1 MYNSTYESKLHICYQ
16 HWFLL
21 DKERQ
26 GRGRSWSES
35 LAFWDLLRH
44 RFSSPTQNIL
54 FTESLLTYNR
64 PTSEQRETT
73 VKVQMKNLQLSC
85 WVLWHDEDESGFRR
99 QKKFKSVSNE
109 TYCSQAHHPPISL
122 QTVHYISLKNS
133 LASLSVC
140 QRSNHQPWK
149 STKIW
154 QPFIRKLSHNLQIN
168 YGYWRKKGQDTPY
181 LWKSGVVMVLLV
193 FLCNIA
199 YWGIVTI
206 PNVDEWRH
214 FCVIMTF
221 LPFTEIDSLNV
232 STTNIRLTFLERPR
246 IVTNKSLRVRGL
258 SLIQVTE
265 NQFSVYLF
273 TSITLR
279 HLAI

>member
-1 MYNSTYESKLHICYQ
+1 MLSTLIFAWQEETRS
-16 HWFLL
+16 
-21 DKERQ
+21 
-26 GRGRSWSES
+26 RGILIWI

-149 STKIW
+149 STKFDIHSYESS
-154 QPFIRKLSHNLQIN
+154 PIIYK
-168 YGYWRKKGQDTPY
+168 
-181 LWKSGVVMVLLV
+181 
-193 FLCNIA
+193 
-199 YWGIVTI
+199 
-206 PNVDEWRH
+206 
-214 FCVIMTF
+214 
-221 LPFTEIDSLNV
+221 
-232 STTNIRLTFLERPR
+232 
-246 IVTNKSLRVRGL
+246 
-258 SLIQVTE
+258 
-265 NQFSVYLF
+265 
-273 TSITLR
+273 
-279 HLAI
+279 

>member
-1 MYNSTYESKLHICYQ
+1 MYNNTYESKLHICYQ

-21 DKERQ
+21 DKKRQ
-26 GRGRSWSES
+26 GRGGSWSES

-168 YGYWRKKGQDTPY
+168 YGYWRKKRPRYPVFVKEWCCNGFI
-181 LWKSGVVMVLLV
+181 GVFMQYCLLRDSNNSKCWWMTS
-193 FLCNIA
+193 FLCHYDISSIYRN
-199 YWGIVTI
+199 WLTK
-206 PNVDEWRH
+206 
-214 FCVIMTF
+214 
-221 LPFTEIDSLNV
+221 L
-232 STTNIRLTFLERPR
+232 IRLTFLERPR